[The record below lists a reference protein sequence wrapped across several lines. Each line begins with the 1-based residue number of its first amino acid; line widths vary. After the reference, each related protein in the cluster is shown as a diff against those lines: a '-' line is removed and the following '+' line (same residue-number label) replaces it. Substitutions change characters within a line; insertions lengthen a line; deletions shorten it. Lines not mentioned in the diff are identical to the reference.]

1 MKVSILA
8 AGIVNRNVD
17 FGSSRTAT
25 AVPPLV
31 LRLSLF
37 SLDAGVSYGQG
48 ALPAAHHKVGYA
60 MNSKSKLERLK
71 AYHEAGHAVMAR
83 TLGMAMS
90 YVTMLPTDDMTAGSA
105 MADSASWLARNANQ
119 ATQLAAIE
127 KDMKAL
133 LAGPHA
139 QARYQPRKT
148 KRIPSEWASDF
159 KLAKSCATKA
169 VLIRNGRGAEFRSVK
184 APSRLPWGWTIS
196 LRLTSFNRVSN
207 ETEALVAKLWPAI
220 TLVAEELLTRRSL
233 FEDEVDALI
242 REATDG
248 RRDR

>member
-1 MKVSILA
+1 M
-8 AGIVNRNVD
+8 
-17 FGSSRTAT
+17 
-25 AVPPLV
+25 
-31 LRLSLF
+31 F

-105 MADSASWLARNANQ
+105 MADSASWLAHNADQ

-148 KRIPSEWASDF
+148 KRIPNEWASDF

-169 VLIRNGRGAEFRSVK
+169 VLIRNGRGADVPIGEGTFEI
-184 APSRLPWGWTIS
+184 ALGADDLAEIDRL
-196 LRLTSFNRVSN
+196 FNRVSN